1 MCLFQIA
8 ILILCFNI
16 IQAKS
21 STTNDPTAFLAY
33 HDRKLD
39 SVLGDGNCMFRSL
52 AKQLSGDSDKHG
64 QLRNKLCEFISLNGE
79 LLKGWLTDGII
90 LEEHSRSI
98 CKPNIFGTQLELKAA
113 STMFDI
119 DIYVATNSLLHNGH
133 YIWTKISPIN
143 PISSYIFNDREWA
156 GQFNSEKKCWLEIC
170 HQNGCHYDSIRPM
183 LLGNRVSMV
192 PPPLKQE
199 ESALIPLNLLTD

>member
-1 MCLFQIA
+1 
-8 ILILCFNI
+8 
-16 IQAKS
+16 
-21 STTNDPTAFLAY
+21 
-33 HDRKLD
+33 
-39 SVLGDGNCMFRSL
+39 MFRSL

-64 QLRNKLCEFISLNGE
+64 QIRNKLCEFISLNGE

-90 LEEHSRSI
+90 LEEHLRSI
-98 CKPNIFGTQLELKAA
+98 CKPNIFGIQLELKAA

-119 DIYVATNSLLHNGH
+119 DIYVAPNTLLHNGH

-143 PISSYIFNDREWA
+143 PISSCLFNDREWA
-156 GQFNSEKKCWLEIC
+156 GQFNYEKKSVGWKFVTKMT
-170 HQNGCHYDSIRPM
+170 HYDSIRPM

-199 ESALIPLNLLTD
+199 ESALIPLDLLTD